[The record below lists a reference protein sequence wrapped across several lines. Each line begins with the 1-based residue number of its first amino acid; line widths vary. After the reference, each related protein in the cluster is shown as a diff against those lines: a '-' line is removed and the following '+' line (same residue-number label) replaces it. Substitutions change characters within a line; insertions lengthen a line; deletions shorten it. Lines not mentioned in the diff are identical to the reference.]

1 MFKGILTFFMI
12 LSFFL
17 GFSQFDDEDK
27 YLKEFIWGVTT
38 NTNSSLIGGVVFR
51 YGRSHKEDIFET
63 FGIELVNVAHPS
75 ELKYTSSQNGST
87 FIWGK
92 QNRLLA
98 IRGQYGRDKTI
109 YGKESQKGV
118 QINANIAAGPTI
130 GIVIP
135 YYVLTSGG
143 EYVVYDPVR
152 YTNLQSV
159 QGSGKFL
166 QGFGES
172 KIIPGIN
179 IKAALNFEF
188 GSFMRNVI
196 GIEFGVMAE
205 GYVKQIVIVP
215 TKPNRALYTSAF
227 FTFFWGKRIY

>member
-1 MFKGILTFFMI
+1 MTS
-12 LSFFL
+12 SFFL
-17 GFSQFDDEDK
+17 GFAQFDDTEK
-27 YLKEFIWGVTT
+27 YVKEFIWGVTT
-38 NTNSSLIGGVVFR
+38 NTNSSLIGGAVFR
-51 YGRSHKEDIFET
+51 YGRSHKEDVFET

-75 ELKYTSSQNGST
+75 EQKYTSSQNGSS

-98 IRGQYGRDKTI
+98 VRGQYGRDKVI

-118 QINANIAAGPTI
+118 QINANLAAGPTI
-130 GIVIP
+130 GLVIP

-143 EYVVYDPVR
+143 EYVVYDPTR
-152 YTNLQSV
+152 YTNLQSI

-166 QGFGES
+166 QGLGES
-172 KIIPGIN
+172 KIVPGVN
-179 IKAALNFEF
+179 IKAALIFEF

-196 GIEFGVMAE
+196 GIEFGGMAE
-205 GYVKQIVIVP
+205 GYVKQIIIVP
-215 TKPNRALYTSAF
+215 TKTNTALYTSAF

>member
-12 LSFFL
+12 LSFYL
-17 GFSQFDDEDK
+17 GFAQFDDEDK
-27 YLKEFIWGVTT
+27 YVKEFIWGVTT

-51 YGRSHKEDIFET
+51 YGRSHKDDIYET
-63 FGIELVNVAHPS
+63 FGIELVNVAHSS
-75 ELKYTSSQNGST
+75 EQKYTSSQNGST

-98 IRGQYGRDKTI
+98 IRGQYGRDKII

-130 GIVIP
+130 GIVMP

-152 YTNLQSV
+152 YTTLQSI

-172 KIIPGIN
+172 KIVPGIN
-179 IKAALNFEF
+179 IKAALDFEF

-205 GYVKQIVIVP
+205 GYVKKIVIVP
-215 TKPNRALYTSAF
+215 TQTNKALYTSAF
-227 FTFFWGKRIY
+227 FTFFWGKKIY

>member
-1 MFKGILTFFMI
+1 MLKGSFIFLMT
-12 LSFFL
+12 LCFFL
-17 GFSQFDDEDK
+17 GFAQFDDTEK
-27 YLKEFIWGVTT
+27 YVKELIWGVTT
-38 NTNSSLIGGVVFR
+38 NTNSSLIGGAVFR
-51 YGRSHKEDIFET
+51 YGRSHREDIFET

-75 ELKYTSSQNGST
+75 EQKYTSSQNGSS

-98 IRGQYGRDKTI
+98 VRGQYGRDKII

-118 QINANIAAGPTI
+118 QINANIALGPTI

-143 EYVVYDPVR
+143 EYVVYDPKR
-152 YTNLQSV
+152 YTNLQSI

-166 QGFGES
+166 QGLGES

-179 IKAALNFEF
+179 IKAALIFEF

-196 GIEFGVMAE
+196 GIEFGGMAE
-205 GYVKQIVIVP
+205 GYVKQIIIVP
-215 TKPNRALYTSAF
+215 TKTNTSLYASAF

>member
-1 MFKGILTFFMI
+1 MLKGVFIFLMTS
-12 LSFFL
+12 SFFL
-17 GFSQFDDEDK
+17 GFAQFDDTEK
-27 YLKEFIWGVTT
+27 YVKEFIWGVTT
-38 NTNSSLIGGVVFR
+38 NTNSSLIGGAVFR

-75 ELKYTSSQNGST
+75 EQKYTSSQNGSS

-92 QNRLLA
+92 TNRLLA
-98 IRGQYGRDKTI
+98 VRGQYGRDKVI

-118 QINANIAAGPTI
+118 QINANLAVGPTI
-130 GIVIP
+130 GLVVP

-143 EYVVYDPVR
+143 EYVVYDPTR
-152 YTNLQSV
+152 YTNLQSI

-166 QGFGES
+166 QGLGES
-172 KIIPGIN
+172 KIVPGVN
-179 IKAALNFEF
+179 IKAALIFEF

-196 GIEFGVMAE
+196 GIEFGGMAE
-205 GYVKQIVIVP
+205 GYVKQIIIVP
-215 TKPNRALYTSAF
+215 TKTNKALYPSAF

>member
-1 MFKGILTFFMI
+1 MLKGGFIFLMN

-17 GFSQFDDEDK
+17 GFAQFDDTEK
-27 YLKEFIWGVTT
+27 YVKEFIWGVTT
-38 NTNSSLIGGVVFR
+38 NTNSSLIGGAVFR

-75 ELKYTSSQNGST
+75 EQKYTSSQNGSS

-92 QNRLLA
+92 TNRLLA
-98 IRGQYGRDKTI
+98 VRGQYGRDKVI

-118 QINANIAAGPTI
+118 QINANLAIGPTI
-130 GIVIP
+130 GLVIP

-143 EYVVYDPVR
+143 EYVVYDPTR
-152 YTNLQSV
+152 YTNLQSI

-166 QGFGES
+166 QGLGES
-172 KIIPGIN
+172 KIIPGVN
-179 IKAALNFEF
+179 IKAALIFEF

-196 GIEFGVMAE
+196 GIEFGGMAE
-205 GYVKQIVIVP
+205 GYVKQIIIVP
-215 TKPNRALYTSAF
+215 TKTNTALYTSAF

>member
-1 MFKGILTFFMI
+1 MLKVILIFLMN

-17 GFSQFDDEDK
+17 GFAQFDDTDN
-27 YLKEFIWGVTT
+27 YVKEFIWGLTT
-38 NTNSSLIGGVVFR
+38 NTNSSLIGGAVFR

-75 ELKYTSSQNGST
+75 EQKYTSSQNGST

-98 IRGQYGRDKTI
+98 IRGQYGRDKII
-109 YGKESQKGV
+109 YGKESPKGV
-118 QINANIAAGPTI
+118 QINANIAIGPTI

-143 EYVVYDPVR
+143 EYVIYDPR
-152 YTNLQSV
+152 KYTNLQSI

-166 QGFGES
+166 QGLGEA

-179 IKAALNFEF
+179 TKAALNFEF
-188 GSFMRNVI
+188 GSFMRNAI
-196 GIEFGVMAE
+196 GIEFGLMAE

-215 TKPNRALYTSAF
+215 TKTNKAFYTSAF

>member
-1 MFKGILTFFMI
+1 MLKGGLIFLMN
-12 LSFFL
+12 LCFFL
-17 GFSQFDDEDK
+17 GFAQFDDTGN
-27 YLKEFIWGVTT
+27 YVKEFIWGLTT
-38 NTNSSLIGGVVFR
+38 NTNSSLIGGAVFR
-51 YGRSHKEDIFET
+51 YGRSHKEGIFET
-63 FGIELVNVAHPS
+63 FGIEMVNVAHPS
-75 ELKYTSSQNGST
+75 EQKYTSSQNGSS

-98 IRGQYGRDKTI
+98 VRGQYGRDKII

-118 QINANIAAGPTI
+118 QINANISVGPTI
-130 GIVIP
+130 GIVVP

-143 EYVVYDPVR
+143 EYVVYDPTR
-152 YTNLQSV
+152 HTNLQSI

-166 QGFGES
+166 QGLGDS
-172 KIIPGIN
+172 KIIPGVN

-205 GYVKQIVIVP
+205 GYVKKIIIVP
-215 TKPNRALYTSAF
+215 TKTNKALYTSAF
-227 FTFFWGKRIY
+227 FSFFWGKRIY

>member
-1 MFKGILTFFMI
+1 MLKGSFIFLMT
-12 LSFFL
+12 LCFFL
-17 GFSQFDDEDK
+17 GFAQFDDTEK
-27 YLKEFIWGVTT
+27 YVKEFIWGVTT
-38 NTNSSLIGGVVFR
+38 NTNSSLIGGAVFR
-51 YGRSHKEDIFET
+51 YGRSHREDIFET

-75 ELKYTSSQNGST
+75 EQKYTSSQNGSS

-98 IRGQYGRDKTI
+98 VRGQYGRDKII

-118 QINANIAAGPTI
+118 QINANIALGPTI

-143 EYVVYDPVR
+143 EYVVYDPKR
-152 YTNLQSV
+152 YTNLQSI

-166 QGFGES
+166 QGLGES

-179 IKAALNFEF
+179 IKAALIFEF

-196 GIEFGVMAE
+196 GIEFGGMAE
-205 GYVKQIVIVP
+205 SYVKQIIIVP
-215 TKPNRALYTSAF
+215 TKTNTALYASAF